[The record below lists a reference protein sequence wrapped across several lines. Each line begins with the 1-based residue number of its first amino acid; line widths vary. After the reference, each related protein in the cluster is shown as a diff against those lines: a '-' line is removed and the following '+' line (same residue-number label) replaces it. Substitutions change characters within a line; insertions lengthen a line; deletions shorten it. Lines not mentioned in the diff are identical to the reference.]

1 MGIADLEVN
10 TSAIM
15 DITSDMKHDTIALR
29 DDTAVRHKKDL
40 LEWISSVDYYEQHRD
55 FMNRH
60 QTGTGKW
67 FLQDRKFQE
76 WLSSKDATLFCPG
89 TPGAGKTIIA
99 ALVVDHLLRNR
110 HIAKRPVV
118 FICSEMHVSKAIGK

>member
-10 TSAIM
+10 TSAIV

-29 DDTAVRHKKDL
+29 DDTAVRHKKNL

-55 FMNRH
+55 CMNRH

-76 WLSSKDATLFCPG
+76 
-89 TPGAGKTIIA
+89 
-99 ALVVDHLLRNR
+99 
-110 HIAKRPVV
+110 
-118 FICSEMHVSKAIGK
+118 